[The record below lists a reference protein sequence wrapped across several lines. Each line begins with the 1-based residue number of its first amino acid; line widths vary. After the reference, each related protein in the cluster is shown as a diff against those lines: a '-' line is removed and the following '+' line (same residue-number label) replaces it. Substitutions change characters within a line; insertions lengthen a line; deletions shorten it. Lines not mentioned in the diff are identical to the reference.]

1 MDFQEQ
7 LHALDGLDCA
17 GLYRVA
23 AALQAPVDVDGLQMT
38 LAECLESVGA
48 ESWTG
53 TGEANH

>member
-23 AALQAPVDVDGLQMT
+23 AALQAPVDVDGRQMT
-38 LAECLESVGA
+38 LAEYLESVA
-48 ESWTG
+48 RL
-53 TGEANH
+53 